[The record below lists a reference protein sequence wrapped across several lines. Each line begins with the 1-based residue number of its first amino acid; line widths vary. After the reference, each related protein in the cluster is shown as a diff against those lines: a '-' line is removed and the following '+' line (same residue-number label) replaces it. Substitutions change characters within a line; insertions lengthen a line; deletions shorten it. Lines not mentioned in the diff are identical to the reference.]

1 MHFIAHLGLA
11 ATLFEDL
18 QNDEAA
24 RGAHWL
30 GDITHR
36 HGAQQAIERRR
47 QLSGLAPAHV
57 TTFQCGFAGGLGD
70 CQLTEVSALL
80 ELLVNRIGLFG
91 CILNRVGVGAF
102 RRRNQDVGQVELFR
116 QLHFAQ
122 VRRQEVLHFLLGD
135 LNAFGNPTLAYTAD
149 DHFAANLL
157 TCVVVGQAVASQG
170 GAELL
175 DRHVVAL
182 GNGADSLVQLFIGNA
197 DAGTLADLQLQV
209 FDDQALKY
217 LLLQHAGRRHGR
229 ATLGNG
235 LLNFMNP
242 LVQLALH
249 DHVVVDDGH
258 HFIDGLYGGAR
269 RRTQEQRAQHQRA
282 QTIRKLGLHVHDN
295 LGCLCRGSS
304 LPWRR

>member
-1 MHFIAHLGLA
+1 M
-11 ATLFEDL
+11 
-18 QNDEAA
+18 
-24 RGAHWL
+24 
-30 GDITHR
+30 
-36 HGAQQAIERRR
+36 
-47 QLSGLAPAHV
+47 SGFTPAHV

-70 CQLTEVSALL
+70 RQLTEVSALL

-91 CILNRVGVGAF
+91 CTLNRVGVGAF

-258 HFIDGLYGGAR
+258 HFIDGLHGGTG
-269 RRTQEQRAQHQRA
+269 RRTQKQRAQHQRA

-295 LGCLCRGSS
+295 LECLCRGSS